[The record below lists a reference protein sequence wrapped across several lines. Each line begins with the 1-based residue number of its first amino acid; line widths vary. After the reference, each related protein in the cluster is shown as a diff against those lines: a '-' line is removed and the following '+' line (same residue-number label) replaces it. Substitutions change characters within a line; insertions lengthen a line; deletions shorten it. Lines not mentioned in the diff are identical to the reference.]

1 MTTNAHRRQGAIMRA
16 RTRRNTGAALAGI
29 AVIGGLA
36 ACSAGSTA
44 ATDDDAGSTTTE
56 ESGAATGSGGSYADG
71 EYTAEGDYT
80 TPGGQESVTV
90 TVTLEGGV
98 VSTLEVEG
106 SGGSPNTQRY
116 QGEFI
121 ENIDAEVV
129 GKNIDDLEVSKVAGS
144 SLTSGGFNSAIETI
158 KSDAAS

>member
-1 MTTNAHRRQGAIMRA
+1 MRA
-16 RTRRNTGAALAGI
+16 QTRRNTGAALAGI

-36 ACSAGSTA
+36 ACSAGGSTSTDDAANDTAASQDAGGGDASTA
-44 ATDDDAGSTTTE
+44 
-56 ESGAATGSGGSYADG
+56 SYTDG

-90 TVTLEGGV
+90 TVTLADNV
-98 VSTLEVEG
+98 VTALEVEG

-121 ENIDAEVV
+121 DNIDAEVV
-129 GKNIDDLEVSKVAGS
+129 GKNIDDLDVSKVAGS
-144 SLTSGGFNSAIETI
+144 SLTSQGFNSAIDTI
-158 KSDAAS
+158 KSDATS

>member
-1 MTTNAHRRQGAIMRA
+1 MRA

-36 ACSAGSTA
+36 ACSADTSGTSSDT
-44 ATDDDAGSTTTE
+44 DAGAPAEDTS
-56 ESGAATGSGGSYADG
+56 ADTGSSASYTDG
-71 EYTAEGDYT
+71 EYTADGDYS

-98 VSTLEVEG
+98 VSALEVEG

-121 ENIDAEVV
+121 DNIDAEVV

>member
-1 MTTNAHRRQGAIMRA
+1 MRT

-36 ACSAGSTA
+36 ACSADGADAEA
-44 ATDDDAGSTTTE
+44 AGEAGTTE
-56 ESGAATGSGGSYADG
+56 ESAASGGSSADAAYADG
-71 EYTAEGDYT
+71 EYTAEGEYT

-90 TVTLEGGV
+90 TVTLEGDV
-98 VSTLEVEG
+98 VTALQVDG

-121 ENIDAEVV
+121 DNIEAEVV
-129 GKNIDDLEVSKVAGS
+129 GKDIDDLDVSKVAGS

-158 KSDAAS
+158 RSDAAS

>member
-1 MTTNAHRRQGAIMRA
+1 MRA

-36 ACSAGSTA
+36 ACSAGSTDA
-44 ATDDDAGSTTTE
+44 AEDTDTGTTTE
-56 ESGAATGSGGSYADG
+56 ESDAATGSSGTYADG

-98 VSTLEVEG
+98 VSALEVEG

-121 ENIDAEVV
+121 DNIDAEVV
-129 GKNIDDLEVSKVAGS
+129 GENIDDLEVSKVAGS

-158 KSDAAS
+158 KSDASS

>member
-1 MTTNAHRRQGAIMRA
+1 MRA
-16 RTRRNTGAALAGI
+16 QTRRNTGAALAGI

-36 ACSAGSTA
+36 ACSAGGSTSTDGAANDTAASQDAGGGDASTA
-44 ATDDDAGSTTTE
+44 
-56 ESGAATGSGGSYADG
+56 SYTDG

-90 TVTLEGGV
+90 TVTLADNV
-98 VSTLEVEG
+98 VTALEVEG

-121 ENIDAEVV
+121 DNIDAEVV
-129 GKNIDDLEVSKVAGS
+129 GKNIDDLDVSKVAGS
-144 SLTSGGFNSAIETI
+144 SLTSQGFNSAIDTI
-158 KSDAAS
+158 KSDATS

>member
-1 MTTNAHRRQGAIMRA
+1 MRA

-36 ACSAGSTA
+36 ACSTDASGSA
-44 ATDDDAGSTTTE
+44 EDADAGSGATTE
-56 ESGAATGSGGSYADG
+56 ESGASNGSGSSYADG

-90 TVTLEGGV
+90 TVTLESGV
-98 VSTLEVEG
+98 VTALEVEG

-129 GKNIDDLEVSKVAGS
+129 GESIDDLAVSKVAGS

>member
-1 MTTNAHRRQGAIMRA
+1 MRA

-36 ACSAGSTA
+36 ACASDAGDSAAEAESPETTAEESASGSTEA
-44 ATDDDAGSTTTE
+44 A
-56 ESGAATGSGGSYADG
+56 YADG
-71 EYTAEGDYT
+71 EYTAEGDYS

-90 TVTLEGGV
+90 TVMLEGDV
-98 VSTLEVEG
+98 VTSLEVEG

-121 ENIDAEVV
+121 DNIEAEVV
-129 GKNIDDLEVSKVAGS
+129 GKDIDELDVSRVAGS
-144 SLTSGGFNSAIETI
+144 SLTSQGFNSAIETI

>member
-1 MTTNAHRRQGAIMRA
+1 MRA

-29 AVIGGLA
+29 AVIGGVA
-36 ACSAGSTA
+36 ACSSGPADGTSGDASASDEETSGTTSTA
-44 ATDDDAGSTTTE
+44 TYT
-56 ESGAATGSGGSYADG
+56 DG

-90 TVTLEGGV
+90 TVMLQDNV
-98 VSTLEVEG
+98 VTSLEVEG
-106 SGGSPNTQRY
+106 SGGSPNTKRY

-121 ENIDAEVV
+121 ANIEGEVV
-129 GKNIDDLEVSKVAGS
+129 GKNIDDLAVSKVAGS
-144 SLTSGGFNSAIETI
+144 SLTSEGFNAAIETV

>member
-1 MTTNAHRRQGAIMRA
+1 MRA
-16 RTRRNTGAALAGI
+16 RTRRNAGAALAGI

-36 ACSAGSTA
+36 ACSADSTGA
-44 ATDDDAGSTTTE
+44 VEDTD
-56 ESGAATGSGGSYADG
+56 TGSAAEGSSAAPGSSASYADG
-71 EYTAEGDYT
+71 EYTAEGDYA

-90 TVTLEGGV
+90 TVMLEDGA
-98 VSTLEVEG
+98 VSALEVEG

-121 ENIDAEVV
+121 DNIEAEVV
-129 GKNIDDLEVSKVAGS
+129 GKDIDDLEVSKVAGS
-144 SLTSGGFNSAIETI
+144 SLTSGGFMSAIETI

>member
-1 MTTNAHRRQGAIMRA
+1 MRA

-36 ACSAGSTA
+36 ACTSDAADSTTGSTSDSS
-44 ATDDDAGSTTTE
+44 ATDESTTGGTDA
-56 ESGAATGSGGSYADG
+56 SSTATYADG

-90 TVTLEGGV
+90 TVMLEDNV
-98 VSTLEVEG
+98 VTSLEVEG

-121 ENIDAEVV
+121 DNIQSEVV
-129 GKNIDDLEVSKVAGS
+129 GQDIDDLSVSKVAGS
-144 SLTSGGFNSAIETI
+144 SLTSGGFNAAIETI
-158 KSDAAS
+158 KSDASS

>member
-1 MTTNAHRRQGAIMRA
+1 MRA
-16 RTRRNTGAALAGI
+16 QTRRNTGAALAGI

-36 ACSAGSTA
+36 ACSAGGSTSTDDAANDTAATQDTGGGASTA
-44 ATDDDAGSTTTE
+44 AYT
-56 ESGAATGSGGSYADG
+56 DG

-90 TVTLEGGV
+90 TVTLADNV
-98 VSTLEVEG
+98 VTALEVEG

-121 ENIDAEVV
+121 DNIDAEVV
-129 GKNIDDLEVSKVAGS
+129 GKNIDELDVSKVAGS
-144 SLTSGGFNSAIETI
+144 SLTSQGFNSAIDTI
-158 KSDAAS
+158 KSDATS

>member
-1 MTTNAHRRQGAIMRA
+1 MRA

-44 ATDDDAGSTTTE
+44 ATDDTETDATTTE

-71 EYTAEGDYT
+71 EYVAEGDYT

-90 TVTLEGGV
+90 TVTLEDGV

>member
-1 MTTNAHRRQGAIMRA
+1 MRA

-36 ACSAGSTA
+36 ACSTDAADSTTGSDSGSSATDPSPSTDAGASTA
-44 ATDDDAGSTTTE
+44 
-56 ESGAATGSGGSYADG
+56 SYTDG
-71 EYTAEGDYT
+71 EYTADGDYT

-90 TVTLEGGV
+90 TVTLAEGEV
-98 VSTLEVEG
+98 TALEVVG

-121 ENIDAEVV
+121 DNIDAEVV
-129 GKNIDDLEVSKVAGS
+129 GKNIDDLDVSKVAGS
-144 SLTSGGFNSAIETI
+144 SLTSEGFNSAIETI

>member
-1 MTTNAHRRQGAIMRA
+1 MRA

-29 AVIGGLA
+29 AVISGLA
-36 ACSAGSTA
+36 ACSTDTSASTDDATADSGSTQ
-44 ATDDDAGSTTTE
+44 DAGSG
-56 ESGAATGSGGSYADG
+56 SDAASTATYADG

-90 TVTLEGGV
+90 TVTLADNV
-98 VSTLEVEG
+98 VTALEVEG

-121 ENIDAEVV
+121 DNIEGEVV
-129 GKNIDDLEVSKVAGS
+129 GKNIDDLAVSKVAGS
-144 SLTSGGFNSAIETI
+144 SLTSEGFNSAIETI